1 MCLETPGKTITNSDC
16 PVSLSIRECQLR
28 SGPRSLLKRRR
39 VVMRL
44 AVPGFFG
51 LPQTFTDT
59 TGQTRQ
65 CWPTIQ
71 VAGGAVRIVVP
82 HRSSEPQGDALPEG
96 GVGAASLR
104 SPATRPRTT
113 HHHRSLRD
121 AFSRPVGYCVLR
133 TTSGYFVL
141 RTTVISG
148 RGGDRKS
155 LRRGRCRPPPRSSFA
170 AFPPGRSRDGR
181 VVVLMIRCRR
191 SSEPRCG

>member
-1 MCLETPGKTITNSDC
+1 
-16 PVSLSIRECQLR
+16 
-28 SGPRSLLKRRR
+28 
-39 VVMRL
+39 MRL

-51 LPQTFTDT
+51 LPQTFTDP

-121 AFSRPVGYCVLR
+121 AFSRARGLLR
-133 TTSGYFVL
+133 APHDVRLL
-141 RTTVISG
+141 RAPHD
-148 RGGDRKS
+148 GDQ
-155 LRRGRCRPPPRSSFA
+155 
-170 AFPPGRSRDGR
+170 RSR
-181 VVVLMIRCRR
+181 RR
-191 SSEPRCG
+191 P